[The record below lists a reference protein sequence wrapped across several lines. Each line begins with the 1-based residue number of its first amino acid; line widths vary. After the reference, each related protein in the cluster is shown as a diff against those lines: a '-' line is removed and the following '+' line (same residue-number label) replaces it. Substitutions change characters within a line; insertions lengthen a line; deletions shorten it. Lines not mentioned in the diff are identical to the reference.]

1 METQLAKQIKSRDWR
16 ESRCG
21 NAARLTGDTL
31 DLATGRVIICLSRGW
46 ACNRDRGI
54 RLSIKPDPIISCVNQ
69 SFHLSSTNYN
79 WFWDISRFKVKYM
92 IWIIIRIRDWDKHLT
107 FRAHVFYYMFRESS
121 RGPCEINPYNTFLK
135 N

>member
-46 ACNRDRGI
+46 ACNRDREFVCQSNPT
-54 RLSIKPDPIISCVNQ
+54 LSFLAS
-69 SFHLSSTNYN
+69 
-79 WFWDISRFKVKYM
+79 
-92 IWIIIRIRDWDKHLT
+92 
-107 FRAHVFYYMFRESS
+107 
-121 RGPCEINPYNTFLK
+121 INPFTYPRQTIIDSGISVVLK
-135 N
+135 SSI